1 MKIFYSIN
9 SKGISVLFLV
19 IAMMLMVTIGY
30 VLSYLIPTK
39 QKSVSFV
46 INSTPA
52 FFLAQSGVE
61 YAVRYATDQG
71 WTTPASLLGLNAL
84 GPQNLGRGNFTITYD
99 SGLNTLTSV
108 GEIPNASQRRIAVS
122 NFTSF
127 LTKPLILDPGSPSP
141 CWVVTNQRVRFYI
154 KNVGSSDI
162 ILTAFTSTWTQTQS
176 TTLRKIFMGGIQRY
190 SGTYQKEGARENLD
204 SNHTITPAQTIQ
216 IEIEWQHARVT
227 GNIVINF
234 YSTTGERYTFNL
246 NPTSGC

>member
-1 MKIFYSIN
+1 MKIFNSIN

-19 IAMMLMVTIGY
+19 IAMLLMVTIGY

-61 YAVRYATDQG
+61 YAVRYAMDKG
-71 WTTPASLLGLNAL
+71 WTTPASLLGLNVL

-108 GEIPNASQRRIAVS
+108 GEILNASQRRIVVS

-127 LTKPLILDPGSPSP
+127 LIKNLILSTPPAP
-141 CWVVTNQRVRFYI
+141 CWVVTNQQVRFYI
-154 KNVGSSDI
+154 QNIGSSDI
-162 ILTAFTSTWTQTQS
+162 ILTAFSATWTETQLTS
-176 TTLRKIFMGGIQRY
+176 LRRIFMDGIQRY
-190 SGTYQKEGARENLD
+190 SGTYQKDGTRTNLD
-204 SNHTITPAQTIQ
+204 SNQTITPSQTIQ
-216 IEIEWQHARVT
+216 IEIVWQQARVA
-227 GNIVINF
+227 GNIAITF
-234 YSTTGERYTFNL
+234 YSTTGERFTFNF